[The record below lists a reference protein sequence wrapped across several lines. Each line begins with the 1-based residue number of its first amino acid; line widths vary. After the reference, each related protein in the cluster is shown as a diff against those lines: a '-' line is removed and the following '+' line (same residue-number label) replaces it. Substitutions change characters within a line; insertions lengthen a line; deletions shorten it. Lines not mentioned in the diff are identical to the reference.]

1 MEKATKKSINTLRKF
16 FEISTAAFEFQERI
30 VSILGMFNSRS
41 HMHLLHIAALKELNK
56 DNPDLGLIDALL
68 AEMERI
74 AEKNKKESPE
84 NL

>member
-1 MEKATKKSINTLRKF
+1 MEKATKKSINNLRKF
-16 FEISTAAFEFQERI
+16 FKISTAAFEFQERI

-74 AEKNKKESPE
+74 TKKNKYFDNYE
-84 NL
+84 